1 MTNKLRTV
9 YEEMAKRVGITI
21 DQIDFT
27 DKEWFTKHKWTVREE
42 LDFKD
47 WLIEF
52 IENNPEVIDEMEAEG
67 IVRRDIRE
75 MAIDFVIFYGWD
87 FKKSNNN

>member
-1 MTNKLRTV
+1 MKNNLRTI

-21 DQIDFT
+21 NEIDFT
-27 DKEWFTKHKWTVREE
+27 DKEWFTKQKWTVRDEI
-42 LDFKD
+42 DFKD

-52 IENNPEVIDEMEAEG
+52 MENNPEVVDEMEAEG
-67 IVRRDIRE
+67 IVRRDIKE